1 MNDRRQCEFFL
12 LRYVPDA
19 VREEFVNIGVVLYT
33 VDDAGPEFA
42 DILLTRDWRRV
53 RCIDPEAELD
63 VFSGIEQQIRASLAS
78 GGTGAELLQE
88 IRDSFSGALQIS
100 DAKAL
105 LAESPPE
112 EIQRLSSIYLERGKG
127 GARAI
132 SGRQTIVQAMRREF
146 ERQGVAQFLRHN
158 VSVAPYTYAGDP
170 LKIDYSYRPNGDVK
184 MFQAV
189 SIQSDANPAKALA
202 FSYPQV
208 REGIK
213 RVEKAGLELTAVV
226 ESNLDQG
233 DEGVRFAL
241 HVLNEQEIRV
251 KSIADLPA
259 IAEKIRVDLRL

>member
-1 MNDRRQCEFFL
+1 MNERRQCEFFL

-19 VREEFVNIGVVLYT
+19 VREEFVNVGVVLYT
-33 VDDAGPEFA
+33 VDDAGPGFA

-63 VFSGIEQQIRASLAS
+63 VFSGMEQQIRVSLAN
-78 GGTGAELLQE
+78 GGAGAELFQE
-88 IRDSFSGALQIS
+88 IRNSFSGALQMS
-100 DAKAL
+100 DAKPL
-105 LAESPPE
+105 LAESPSE
-112 EIQRLSSIYLERGKG
+112 EIQRLSGIYLERSKG
-127 GARAI
+127 AARAI
-132 SGRQTIVQAMRREF
+132 SGRQTIVQTMRREF

-158 VSVAPYTYAGDP
+158 VSVASYTYAGDP
-170 LKIDYSYRPNGDVK
+170 LKIDYLYRPNGQVK

-202 FSYPQV
+202 FSYPRLQ
-208 REGIK
+208 EGMK
-213 RVEKAGLELTAVV
+213 RVEQAGLDLTAVV
-226 ESNLDQG
+226 EANLDHD

-259 IAEKIRVDLRL
+259 IAERIRVDLRL